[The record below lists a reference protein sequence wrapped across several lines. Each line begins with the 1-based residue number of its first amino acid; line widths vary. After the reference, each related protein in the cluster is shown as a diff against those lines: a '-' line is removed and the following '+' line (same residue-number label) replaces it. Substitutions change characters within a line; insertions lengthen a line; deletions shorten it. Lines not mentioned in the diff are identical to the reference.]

1 MHISTIPKHQK
12 LRTEGDNFCSNIR
25 GKDLDMVQ
33 KVKYREVQLD
43 NSLDWKEQ
51 IKVISSKESNAFG
64 LLKHAK
70 NSPPPDLS
78 LKSLYFKIVESH
90 FCYWFYVLGCSA
102 SNTLL
107 ELQKLQNR
115 VSRILTNSAFDA
127 SSSPILRNLG
137 WMNLLSQSS

>member
-12 LRTEGDNFCSNIR
+12 LRTKGDNFCSNIR
-25 GKDLDMVQ
+25 GKDLDVVQ
-33 KVKYREVQLD
+33 KVKYPEVHLD

-70 NSPPPDLS
+70 NFPPDLS
-78 LKSLYFKIVESH
+78 LRSLYFNIVEPH
-90 FCYWFYVLGCSA
+90 FCYWFYVWGCSA

-127 SSSPILRNLG
+127 PSSPILRNLG